1 MAEPRIVATELCSP
15 RGTTKKYTLQ
25 GTSTSPGG
33 TKSIV
38 KSDYKHQS
46 VDLLRRLETVDRKR
60 AKGICAKNSM
70 SYNRAMAHYIPGKR
84 DAQLEAGQTRKAMA
98 RAQRKEQA
106 RADLARV
113 AAAVGL

>member
-1 MAEPRIVATELCSP
+1 M
-15 RGTTKKYTLQ
+15 
-25 GTSTSPGG
+25 
-33 TKSIV
+33 
-38 KSDYKHQS
+38 
-46 VDLLRRLETVDRKR
+46 DRKR

-98 RAQRKEQA
+98 RARRKEQA